1 MSTKTIRVRVARPI
15 ELFVALALGVLLYGT
30 AFAASTR
37 PAPVLVA
44 ASTAQ
49 NTAPYARQRADLI
62 DINTAS
68 VEQLQAIPG
77 LGEVYAKRIVAGRPY
92 YAKNQLVRRGILPQD
107 VYDKVKDKIIAHHI
121 KKQAK

>member
-1 MSTKTIRVRVARPI
+1 MRKQKYILSVGFG
-15 ELFVALALGVLLYGT
+15 LALALAV
-30 AFAASTR
+30 FS
-37 PAPVLVA
+37 PPVLA
-44 ASTAQ
+44 APASAQ
-49 NTAPYARQRADLI
+49 GGTMTVQQTKADLI

-77 LGEVYAKRIVAGRPY
+77 MGEVYAKRIIAGRPY

-121 KKQAK
+121 KKQPK